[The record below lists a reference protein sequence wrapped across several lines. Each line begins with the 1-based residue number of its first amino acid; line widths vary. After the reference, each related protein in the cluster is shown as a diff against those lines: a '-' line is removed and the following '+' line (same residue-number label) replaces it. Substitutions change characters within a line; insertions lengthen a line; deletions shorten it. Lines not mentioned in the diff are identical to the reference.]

1 MNVKLLTSLI
11 SIFLLCPLIYLLYSV
26 IGLSLDT
33 FLYLWNNLLLGY
45 SLNTLYLLLLTVFF
59 SLILGII
66 PAWFVSTTNFKGKS
80 FFDIILFLPLA
91 IPSYI
96 IAFTYSDLLSY
107 TGPIQ
112 SFSRKYLPE
121 FADILNQDYLQIE
134 VLGIIMALSLYPY
147 IYTACRLSFSLV
159 GANYIDLSRSLGL
172 STTKTFFKI
181 VIPLS
186 RVSIFSGLFLVIM
199 EVLNEYGAVKYF
211 GVNTSV
217 YYTHLTLP
225 TKRIV

>member
-66 PAWFVSTTNFKGKS
+66 PAWFDSTTNFKGKS

-112 SFSRKYLPE
+112 SIVRNNYPDLYKYV
-121 FADILNQDYLQIE
+121 NHDYLQIE
-134 VLGIIMALSLYPY
+134 ILA
-147 IYTACRLSFSLV
+147 A
-159 GANYIDLSRSLGL
+159 
-172 STTKTFFKI
+172 TF
-181 VIPLS
+181 VEP
-186 RVSIFSGLFLVIM
+186 V
-199 EVLNEYGAVKYF
+199 
-211 GVNTSV
+211 
-217 YYTHLTLP
+217 H
-225 TKRIV
+225 

>member
-33 FLYLWNNLLLGY
+33 FVYLWNNLLLGY

-66 PAWFVSTTNFKGKS
+66 PAWFVSTTNFKGKR

-112 SFSRKYLPE
+112 SIVRNNYPDFYKYV
-121 FADILNQDYLQIE
+121 NHDYLQIE
-134 VLGIIMALSLYPY
+134 ILAFLMALVLYPY
-147 IYTACRLSFSLV
+147 YILYV
-159 GANYIDLSRSLGL
+159 GY
-172 STTKTFFKI
+172 
-181 VIPLS
+181 
-186 RVSIFSGLFLVIM
+186 LFH
-199 EVLNEYGAVKYF
+199 F
-211 GVNTSV
+211 
-217 YYTHLTLP
+217 
-225 TKRIV
+225 

>member
-1 MNVKLLTSLI
+1 MDS
-11 SIFLLCPLIYLLYSV
+11 F
-26 IGLSLDT
+26 D
-33 FLYLWNNLLLGY
+33 

-112 SFSRKYLPE
+112 SIVRNNYPDLYKYV
-121 FADILNQDYLQIE
+121 NHDYLQIE
-134 VLGIIMALSLYPY
+134 ILAFLMALVLYPY
-147 IYTACRLSFSLV
+147 LYTACRISFSLL
-159 GANYIDLSRSLGL
+159 GSNYINISKNLGICL
-172 STTKTFFKI
+172 LYTSPSPRD
-181 VIPLS
+181 VEE
-186 RVSIFSGLFLVIM
+186 SGM
-199 EVLNEYGAVKYF
+199 A
-211 GVNTSV
+211 S
-217 YYTHLTLP
+217 
-225 TKRIV
+225 

>member
-11 SIFLLCPLIYLLYSV
+11 SVFLLCPLIYLLYSV

-33 FLYLWNNLLLGY
+33 FIYLWNNLLLGY

-112 SFSRKYLPE
+112 SIVRNNYPDLYKYV
-121 FADILNQDYLQIE
+121 NHDYLQIE
-134 VLGIIMALSLYPY
+134 ILAFLMALVY
-147 IYTACRLSFSLV
+147 ILIYILHVEFLFHCWVQIILIFPRTLECHSF
-159 GANYIDLSRSLGL
+159 
-172 STTKTFFKI
+172 K
-181 VIPLS
+181 
-186 RVSIFSGLFLVIM
+186 LFLR
-199 EVLNEYGAVKYF
+199 LYYQYLEYRFSQAC
-211 GVNTSV
+211 S
-217 YYTHLTLP
+217 
-225 TKRIV
+225 

>member
-11 SIFLLCPLIYLLYSV
+11 SVFLLCPLIYLLYSV

-33 FLYLWNNLLLGY
+33 FVYLWNNLLLGY
-45 SLNTLYLLLLTVFF
+45 SLNTLYLLLFTVFF

-112 SFSRKYLPE
+112 S
-121 FADILNQDYLQIE
+121 
-134 VLGIIMALSLYPY
+134 LSL
-147 IYTACRLSFSLV
+147 IH
-159 GANYIDLSRSLGL
+159 I
-172 STTKTFFKI
+172 
-181 VIPLS
+181 
-186 RVSIFSGLFLVIM
+186 
-199 EVLNEYGAVKYF
+199 
-211 GVNTSV
+211 
-217 YYTHLTLP
+217 
-225 TKRIV
+225 

>member
-11 SIFLLCPLIYLLYSV
+11 SVFLLCPLIYLLYSV

-33 FLYLWNNLLLGY
+33 FVYLWNNLLLGY
-45 SLNTLYLLLLTVFF
+45 SLSTLYLLLLTVLF
-59 SLILGII
+59 SLILGIV

-112 SFSRKYLPE
+112 S
-121 FADILNQDYLQIE
+121 
-134 VLGIIMALSLYPY
+134 
-147 IYTACRLSFSLV
+147 
-159 GANYIDLSRSLGL
+159 
-172 STTKTFFKI
+172 I
-181 VIPLS
+181 VT
-186 RVSIFSGLFLVIM
+186 VS
-199 EVLNEYGAVKYF
+199 
-211 GVNTSV
+211 
-217 YYTHLTLP
+217 YTHLTLP
-225 TKRIV
+225 TT